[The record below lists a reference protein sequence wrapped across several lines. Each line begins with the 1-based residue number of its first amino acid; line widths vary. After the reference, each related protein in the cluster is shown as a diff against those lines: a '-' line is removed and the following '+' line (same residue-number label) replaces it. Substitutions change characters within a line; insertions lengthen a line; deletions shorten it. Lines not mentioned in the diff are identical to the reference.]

1 MIALILYDLM
11 HEMLHAYFT
20 NIIHI
25 YRELEE
31 VKEED
36 YEAIENE
43 ASATPGTSKK
53 ALREDDTID
62 FDSRYQLKD
71 YDDEDE
77 EEGRL
82 GCAVV

>member
-1 MIALILYDLM
+1 M
-11 HEMLHAYFT
+11 
-20 NIIHI
+20 
-25 YRELEE
+25 EE

-43 ASATPGTSKK
+43 ASASGTTSKK

-71 YDDEDE
+71 YDEDDDD
-77 EEGRL
+77 EGRL
-82 GCAVV
+82 GCITL